1 MKNRH
6 SAAELATVANRLR
19 VRILEMACKAGG
31 GHIGGSFSVIDILT
45 GLYFRFLRHD
55 SANPD
60 WKERDRLVFS
70 KGHSCLALYNVLAE
84 TGYFPVADLDRY
96 CVNDGLFHGHPK
108 RGLTPG
114 VEATTGSLGH
124 GLPISVGMALA
135 AKLDGS
141 QHRIVCI
148 LGDGECNEGSV
159 WEAFMAG
166 AQHKLSNLIAIIDF
180 NKMES
185 LDTVANILS
194 IDPLAERLR
203 NFGWS
208 VREIDGNDMGQILEA
223 LDALPYEAD
232 KPSVIVG
239 HTVKGKGVSFM
250 EGISM
255 WHYRGPTAEEAKNA
269 FAELEATI

>member
-1 MKNRH
+1 
-6 SAAELATVANRLR
+6 
-19 VRILEMACKAGG
+19 
-31 GHIGGSFSVIDILT
+31 
-45 GLYFRFLRHD
+45 
-55 SANPD
+55 
-60 WKERDRLVFS
+60 
-70 KGHSCLALYNVLAE
+70 
-84 TGYFPVADLDRY
+84 
-96 CVNDGLFHGHPK
+96 
-108 RGLTPG
+108 
-114 VEATTGSLGH
+114 
-124 GLPISVGMALA
+124 
-135 AKLDGS
+135 
-141 QHRIVCI
+141 
-148 LGDGECNEGSV
+148 
-159 WEAFMAG
+159 MAG